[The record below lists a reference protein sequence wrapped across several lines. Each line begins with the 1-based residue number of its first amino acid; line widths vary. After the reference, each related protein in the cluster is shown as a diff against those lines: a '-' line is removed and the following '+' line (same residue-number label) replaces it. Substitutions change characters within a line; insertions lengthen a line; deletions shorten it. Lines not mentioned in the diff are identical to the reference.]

1 MSRSKDEDEVEEHR
15 DDVDDPATVQFG
27 EGCEEEGTEPETVG
41 ELVMNLVIVRLR
53 FPSPGF
59 ACPVR
64 RELTPSG

>member
-1 MSRSKDEDEVEEHR
+1 MPEQAEY
-15 DDVDDPATVQFG
+15 FG
-27 EGCEEEGTEPETVG
+27 IG